1 MLRRRPAGRGHTR
14 PTGALDPPRYAPPAP
29 PQAHPEALERTA
41 DLLVQAEHPVAIA
54 DLLGRHPAAVESLR
68 SLAELLA
75 MPVIDRG
82 GRFNFPNTHSLDATD
97 AASDVLANADVILA
111 LDVLD
116 LFGALGSV
124 DKATRM
130 FQPAIG
136 PQTQIIH
143 ITMGDF
149 LVRSWAAD
157 YERLQQ
163 AVDLPIAADTAVALP
178 HLLALCQTRLGRAET
193 ARITARAAHLSTQ
206 HRARRQQWQQAAHL
220 ARVQRPI
227 AVPTAV
233 AEVWEV
239 IWARRLGMVN
249 NAVGAWTRRLWDWA
263 RPGCALG
270 SSGGAGLGY
279 GMGAALGGA
288 LAYRHS
294 GKVCEPPGRWRPV
307 VYSERPVDGGASPAP
322 VARRDV
328 QQPLVL

>member
-1 MLRRRPAGRGHTR
+1 MISLTSLASVPESLLRAYRIAQTDPQGPIYVCYDAGLQEEVIRV
-14 PTGALDPPRYAPPAP
+14 PPVLPDPPRYAPPAP

-82 GRFNFPNTHSLDATD
+82 GRFNFPNTHGLDATD
-97 AASDVLANADVILA
+97 AASDVLLTRCRLA

-157 YERLQQ
+157 YERLQ

-206 HRARRQQWQQAAHL
+206 HRR
-220 ARVQRPI
+220 
-227 AVPTAV
+227 
-233 AEVWEV
+233 
-239 IWARRLGMVN
+239 G
-249 NAVGAWTRRLWDWA
+249 
-263 RPGCALG
+263 G
-270 SSGGAGLGY
+270 SSGN
-279 GMGAALGGA
+279 
-288 LAYRHS
+288 R
-294 GKVCEPPGRWRPV
+294 PPTWRGR
-307 VYSERPVDGGASPAP
+307 SAP
-322 VARRDV
+322 LPC
-328 QQPLVL
+328 QQRLPKCGR